1 MNAKIVFGLSCLAL
15 SRKRKRK
22 KKGLKN
28 KFYKGNMAKHQSDVN
43 TVKHYINNINPCLD
57 LITLSLLSAAYKF
70 IL

>member
-15 SRKRKRK
+15 SQKK

-28 KFYKGNMAKHQSDVN
+28 KLYKGNMAKHQSDVN

-57 LITLSLLSAAYKF
+57 LITLSVLSAAYKF